1 MKTFLL
7 TITVLFLTI
16 TVKSQTVISNDSIN
30 IYLFD
35 MINEYRQEKGLKAL
49 KLDTGLV
56 NACRHHSKYLMYME
70 ERALDTYGH
79 AEYKEEVPGQECIP
93 YMRDRAIKY
102 CPTMG
107 SSISECVMI
116 SDYNTNFAVNYYYL
130 NGDTT
135 YRDGRVKFIES
146 INSGTYDYKSLA
158 KYIISAWINSPSHNE
173 GLLEGYKAGVYV
185 YFYKTLAGTYISS
198 ATYLVTDD
206 VWEQL
211 MGY

>member
-1 MKTFLL
+1 MKTLALIISIVF
-7 TITVLFLTI
+7 ISI
-16 TVKSQTVISNDSIN
+16 SVKSQTVISNDSIN

-35 MINEYRQEKGLKAL
+35 MINDYRQEKGVKAL

-70 ERALDTYGH
+70 ERALETNGH

-93 YMRDRAIKY
+93 FMENRASKY
-102 CPTMG
+102 CPTVG
-107 SSISECVMI
+107 HSISECVYI

-146 INSGTYDYKSLA
+146 INSKNYDYKSLA
-158 KYIISAWINSPSHNE
+158 KGIISAWINSPSHNE

-185 YFYKTLAGTYISS
+185 YFYKTRAGTYISS
-198 ATYLVTDD
+198 STYLVTDD
-206 VWEQL
+206 AWEKL